1 MPFKDGKYI
10 KLRDWLAERPE
21 KPPLFGPDAEDAEA
35 EEEETPAQPT
45 NKAKRAASK
54 GAKAAAL
61 AATGVE
67 LNLPPGIEL
76 AEGTKDIPP
85 VSQADNVST
94 HLYDADLIEDE
105 EQENA

>member
-1 MPFKDGKYI
+1 MPFIDGKHV
-10 KLRDWLAERPE
+10 KLSVWLAQRPE
-21 KPPLFGPDAEDAEA
+21 KPPLFGPDAEDVEV
-35 EEEETPAQPT
+35 EEEEAPAQPS

-67 LNLPPGIEL
+67 LDLPPGIQL
-76 AEGTKDIPP
+76 AEGTHEVPA

-105 EQENA
+105 EENA